1 MLTRAQKEEAVAEL
15 KAKLARANS
24 VIVADYRGL
33 DVASVDKLRAKLRAD
48 GPGKYE
54 YQVVKNSLLRIAS
67 EGSEAAVLQPHF
79 KGPTAVAISYGDP
92 VKLAKT
98 LVDYAKDH
106 ERFSLRGGM
115 LAGRA
120 IDQREIA
127 TLATLPSLDAL
138 RAQLIGL
145 LQAPARKI
153 LGVLQA
159 PGGQIARLAS
169 ARSKKLEASGARSEA
184 QPSEVHEEAGGAA

>member
-1 MLTRAQKEEAVAEL
+1 MLTRAQKTEAVADL
-15 KAKLARANS
+15 KAKFSRANS
-24 VIVADYRGL
+24 VIIAEYRGL
-33 DVASVDKLRAKLRAD
+33 DVATLDKLRAKLRAD
-48 GPGKYE
+48 GPGNYE
-54 YQVVKNSLLRIAS
+54 YHVVKNSLLRIAS
-67 EGSEAAVLQPHF
+67 EGSDVSVLKPHF
-79 KGPTAVAISYGDP
+79 QGPTAVAISYGDP

-98 LVDYAKDH
+98 LVDYAKEHDK
-106 ERFSLRGGM
+106 FALRGGM
-115 LAGRA
+115 LAGKA
-120 IDQREIA
+120 IDTKEIA

-169 ARSKKLEASGARSEA
+169 ARSKQLEETSGA
-184 QPSEVHEEAGGAA
+184 

>member
-15 KAKLARANS
+15 KQKFQRANS
-24 VIVADYRGL
+24 VIVAQYRGL
-33 DVASVDKLRAKLRAD
+33 DVAAVDKLRAKLRAD
-48 GPGKYE
+48 GQGQYE
-54 YQVVKNSLLRIAS
+54 YHVVKNSLLRIAS
-67 EGSEAAVLQPHF
+67 EGNDVSVLKPHF
-79 KGPTAVAISYGDP
+79 KGPTAVAISYADP

-98 LVDYAKDH
+98 LTDYAKENDK
-106 ERFSLRGGM
+106 FALRGGM
-115 LAGRA
+115 LSGKA
-120 IDQREIA
+120 IDTKEIA
-127 TLATLPSLDAL
+127 TLATLPSLDTL

-169 ARSKKLEASGARSEA
+169 ARSKKLE
-184 QPSEVHEEAGGAA
+184 EAGGE

>member
-15 KAKLARANS
+15 KAKFSRANS
-24 VIVADYRGL
+24 VIVAEYRGL
-33 DVASVDKLRAKLRAD
+33 DVATVDKLRAKLRAD
-48 GPGKYE
+48 GQDGYE

-67 EGSEAAVLQPHF
+67 EGSDVSVLKPHF
-79 KGPTAVAISYGDP
+79 KGPTAVAISYADP
-92 VKLAKT
+92 VRLAKT
-98 LVDYAKDH
+98 LVDYAK
-106 ERFSLRGGM
+106 ENEKFALRGGM
-115 LAGRA
+115 LSGKA
-120 IDQREIA
+120 IDTKEIA

-159 PGGQIARLAS
+159 PGGQLARLAS
-169 ARSKKLEASGARSEA
+169 ARSKKLE
-184 QPSEVHEEAGGAA
+184 EAGGA

>member
-1 MLTRAQKEEAVAEL
+1 MLSRAQKEAAVAEL
-15 KAKLARANS
+15 RDKFARANS
-24 VIVADYRGL
+24 VIVAEYRGL

-48 GPGKYE
+48 GPSNYE
-54 YQVVKNSLLRIAS
+54 YHVVKNSLLRIAS
-67 EGSEAAVLQPHF
+67 EGNDVAVLKPHF
-79 KGPTAVAISYGDP
+79 KGPTAVAISYADP
-92 VKLAKT
+92 VKLAKA
-98 LVDYAKDH
+98 LVDYAKDN
-106 ERFSLRGGM
+106 EKFALRGGM

-120 IDQREIA
+120 IDSKEIA

-159 PGGQIARLAS
+159 PGGQLARLAS
-169 ARSKKLEASGARSEA
+169 ARSQKLETGEA
-184 QPSEVHEEAGGAA
+184 

>member
-15 KAKLARANS
+15 KAKFSRANS
-24 VIVADYRGL
+24 VIVAHYRGL

-48 GPGKYE
+48 GPNNYE

-67 EGSEAAVLQPHF
+67 EGNPVSVLQPHF
-79 KGPTAVAISYGDP
+79 KGPTSVAISYADP

-98 LVDYAKDH
+98 LIDYAKENDK
-106 ERFSLRGGM
+106 FALQGGM
-115 LAGRA
+115 LAGKA
-120 IDQREIA
+120 IDSKEIA
-127 TLATLPSLDAL
+127 TLATLPSLETL

-169 ARSKKLEASGARSEA
+169 ARSKKLE
-184 QPSEVHEEAGGAA
+184 EAGGA

>member
-15 KAKLARANS
+15 KQKFQRANS
-24 VIVADYRGL
+24 VIVAQYRGL
-33 DVASVDKLRAKLRAD
+33 DVAAVDKLRAKLRAD
-48 GPGKYE
+48 GQGNYE
-54 YQVVKNSLLRIAS
+54 YHVVKNSLLRIAS
-67 EGSEAAVLQPHF
+67 EGNDVAVLKPHF
-79 KGPTAVAISYGDP
+79 KGPTAVAISYADP

-98 LVDYAKDH
+98 LTEYAKENDK
-106 ERFSLRGGM
+106 FALRGGM
-115 LAGRA
+115 LSGKA
-120 IDQREIA
+120 IDTKEIA

-169 ARSKKLEASGARSEA
+169 ARSKKLE
-184 QPSEVHEEAGGAA
+184 EAGGE